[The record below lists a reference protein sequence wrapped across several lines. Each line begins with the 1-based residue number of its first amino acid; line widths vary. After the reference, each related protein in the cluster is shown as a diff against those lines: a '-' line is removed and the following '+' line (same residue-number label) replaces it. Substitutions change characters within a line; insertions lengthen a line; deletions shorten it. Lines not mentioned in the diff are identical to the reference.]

1 MTLAERINKTVKEYD
16 PYGYRDSECSL
27 GYFEECL
34 QKCPKV
40 IIEGLLDQIDNMN
53 EEIDELQR
61 ENNDLANTIN
71 EGGKYE

>member
-1 MTLAERINKTVKEYD
+1 MTLAERVNKTVKEYD

-34 QKCPKV
+34 QNCPKV

-53 EEIDELQR
+53 EEIEQLHKEANELTNMLDDR
-61 ENNDLANTIN
+61 R
-71 EGGKYE
+71 